1 MTTAFA
7 HLPVHLLDEAR
18 PERLRGL
25 DEDAALPV
33 VREVSP
39 RGDPPRVA
47 RDVVLPPES
56 EPPPPVVER
65 GGDPGATPDVPDD
78 DADANPPWPRLTDVR
93 SRIDFLCQYACF
105 DAATFAELATFA
117 SALEPRVFHPGE
129 PLVLQGQ
136 ECRGMFLIVS
146 GAVSVS
152 RRLLLRATASA
163 DPWSDEAVARDAD
176 AAPAEAAALFRDR
189 DQRLAYLRRVRERV
203 GAGYRAFDEKGAE
216 EDARLCVD
224 AEVRCVGAFG
234 AVGGGDCVDRS
245 PAAHH
250 CVARGKKPT
259 LAMFAPYRDVA
270 RLLSRSAANAD
281 RFRRCVAPVPR
292 AVDDALREALARLGA
307 ENRREKKRVAE
318 VLRSEVPEILRRSEG
333 LQRSSVP
340 EGLARGKGKE
350 KAPARASAASR
361 FSAAPKTRS
370 SADARRVA
378 AFLRE
383 ANAFAERRPSDEANL
398 AAEEKSS
405 FVASRPRRG
414 GGGGG
419 VVNGWL
425 GVTPPPVPG
434 STYEPATV
442 AVLYP
447 SSGREDAHVAGVARG
462 AEIATRRER
471 VRLGLPPAE
480 RLEKKTL
487 EDRLARVA
495 DALARVGSRLGSGF
509 LGAASTASHASSAS
523 FGGGHSSAY
532 LGRGDA
538 GGGDGARI
546 GLEREREVL
555 VAAFRIVTR
564 ADDGSA
570 SARGDASAPL
580 EEGTDANRANDTWA
594 RVRDEAFAIGAR
606 NAAGAP
612 EGEAAAFVRWSSDE
626 FLAIARVAKENTTA
640 VENTAVARTRAARRV
655 LDLALELS
663 ETVSALS
670 AGAERVAVGVASG
683 GVAYV
688 ETIESAARA
697 VEGAPRDEAAA
708 LCESAAAAAEEKG
721 AVFATDAVRAAC
733 RRTHEFV
740 DRTDRTAGADGN
752 GVRAAV
758 WRVAGANPALEPGDP
773 GAEAVVNPTSGD
785 RAFAPAA
792 KTTGRGRDESPG
804 RRSSRGG
811 NNTSGGT

>member
-39 RGDPPRVA
+39 REDPLRVA

-78 DADANPPWPRLTDVR
+78 ADANPLWPRFTDVR

-203 GAGYRAFDEKGAE
+203 GAGYRTFEEEGAE

-318 VLRSEVPEILRRSEG
+318 VLRSEVPEILRRSE
-333 LQRSSVP
+333 VY
-340 EGLARGKGKE
+340 EGARGARGKGKE

-383 ANAFAERRPSDEANL
+383 ANAFAERRPRDEANLNL
-398 AAEEKSS
+398 AAEESS
-405 FVASRPRRG
+405 FVASRPRR

-462 AEIATRRER
+462 SEIATRRER

-555 VAAFRIVTR
+555 VAAFRIVSR
-564 ADDGSA
+564 ADDRRASA
-570 SARGDASAPL
+570 SDAPAPL

-612 EGEAAAFVRWSSDE
+612 EGEAAAFVRWSSDA
-626 FLAIARVAKENTTA
+626 FLAVARVAKENTA
-640 VENTAVARTRAARRV
+640 VENTAVARTLAARRV

-708 LCESAAAAAEEKG
+708 LCESAAAAEEEKG

-792 KTTGRGRDESPG
+792 KTTGRGRDVSPG

-811 NNTSGGT
+811 NNTSRGE

>member
-1 MTTAFA
+1 
-7 HLPVHLLDEAR
+7 
-18 PERLRGL
+18 
-25 DEDAALPV
+25 
-33 VREVSP
+33 
-39 RGDPPRVA
+39 
-47 RDVVLPPES
+47 
-56 EPPPPVVER
+56 
-65 GGDPGATPDVPDD
+65 
-78 DADANPPWPRLTDVR
+78 
-93 SRIDFLCQYACF
+93 
-105 DAATFAELATFA
+105 
-117 SALEPRVFHPGE
+117 
-129 PLVLQGQ
+129 
-136 ECRGMFLIVS
+136 MFLIVS

-203 GAGYRAFDEKGAE
+203 GAGYRAFEEEGAE

-318 VLRSEVPEILRRSEG
+318 VLRSEVPEILRRSE
-333 LQRSSVP
+333 VY
-340 EGLARGKGKE
+340 EGARGARGKGKE

-361 FSAAPKTRS
+361 FSAAPKTKS

-398 AAEEKSS
+398 AAEEKSP
-405 FVASRPRRG
+405 FVASRPRR

-434 STYEPATV
+434 STYEPAIV

-555 VAAFRIVTR
+555 VAAFRIVSR
-564 ADDGSA
+564 ADDRRA
-570 SARGDASAPL
+570 SARDASAPL

-612 EGEAAAFVRWSSDE
+612 EGEAAAFVRWSSDA
-626 FLAIARVAKENTTA
+626 FLAVARVAKENTA
-640 VENTAVARTRAARRV
+640 VENTAVARTLAARRV

-708 LCESAAAAAEEKG
+708 LCESAAAAEEEKG

-752 GVRAAV
+752 GVGAAV

-811 NNTSGGT
+811 NNTSRGT

>member
-78 DADANPPWPRLTDVR
+78 DADANPPWPRFTDVR

-203 GAGYRAFDEKGAE
+203 GAGYRAFEEKGAE

-318 VLRSEVPEILRRSEG
+318 VLRSEVPEVVLRRSE
-333 LQRSSVP
+333 VY
-340 EGLARGKGKE
+340 EGARAARGKGKE

-361 FSAAPKTRS
+361 FSAAPKPKS

-383 ANAFAERRPSDEANL
+383 ANAFAERRPRDKANL

-405 FVASRPRRG
+405 FVASRPRR

-462 AEIATRRER
+462 AEIAPGASAFGS
-471 VRLGLPPAE
+471 GLPPGSAS
-480 RLEKKTL
+480 RRRPSRT
-487 EDRLARVA
+487 
-495 DALARVGSRLGSGF
+495 GSRASPTRSPVSGRASGRGSW
-509 LGAASTASHASSAS
+509 ARRRRRRASSAS
-523 FGGGHSSAY
+523 FGGGTPPPTSD
-532 LGRGDA
+532 GRRGRRRR
-538 GGGDGARI
+538 ARI

-555 VAAFRIVTR
+555 VAAFRIVTC
-564 ADDGSA
+564 ADDRRA

-612 EGEAAAFVRWSSDE
+612 EGEAAAFVRWSSDA
-626 FLAIARVAKENTTA
+626 FLAVARVAKENTA
-640 VENTAVARTRAARRV
+640 VENTAVARTRAAR
-655 LDLALELS
+655 
-663 ETVSALS
+663 
-670 AGAERVAVGVASG
+670 AS
-683 GVAYV
+683 
-688 ETIESAARA
+688 
-697 VEGAPRDEAAA
+697 
-708 LCESAAAAAEEKG
+708 
-721 AVFATDAVRAAC
+721 
-733 RRTHEFV
+733 
-740 DRTDRTAGADGN
+740 
-752 GVRAAV
+752 
-758 WRVAGANPALEPGDP
+758 W
-773 GAEAVVNPTSGD
+773 TS
-785 RAFAPAA
+785 
-792 KTTGRGRDESPG
+792 
-804 RRSSRGG
+804 RSS
-811 NNTSGGT
+811 

>member
-39 RGDPPRVA
+39 RGDPPRA
-47 RDVVLPPES
+47 GRDVVLPPES
-56 EPPPPVVER
+56 NSPPPVVER
-65 GGDPGATPDVPDD
+65 GGDPGDPDD
-78 DADANPPWPRLTDVR
+78 DADATHPPWPRFTDVR

-105 DAATFAELATFA
+105 DSATFAELATFA

-203 GAGYRAFDEKGAE
+203 GVGYRAFEEKGAE

-318 VLRSEVPEILRRSEG
+318 VLRSEVPEILRRSE
-333 LQRSSVP
+333 VY
-340 EGLARGKGKE
+340 EGARAARGKGKE

-361 FSAAPKTRS
+361 FSAAPKTKS

-398 AAEEKSS
+398 TAEEKSS
-405 FVASRPRRG
+405 FVASRPPR

-555 VAAFRIVTR
+555 VAAFRIVSR
-564 ADDGSA
+564 ADDRCA
-570 SARGDASAPL
+570 SERDASAPL

-612 EGEAAAFVRWSSDE
+612 EGEAAAFVRWSSDA

-640 VENTAVARTRAARRV
+640 VENTAVARTLAARRV

-708 LCESAAAAAEEKG
+708 LCESAAAAEEEKG

-792 KTTGRGRDESPG
+792 KTTGRGRDVSPG
-804 RRSSRGG
+804 RRSSPSRGG
-811 NNTSGGT
+811 NTSGGT

>member
-78 DADANPPWPRLTDVR
+78 DADANPPWPRFTDVR

-203 GAGYRAFDEKGAE
+203 GAGYRAFEEEGAE

-318 VLRSEVPEILRRSEG
+318 VLRSEVPEILRRSE
-333 LQRSSVP
+333 VY
-340 EGLARGKGKE
+340 EGARAARGKGKE

-361 FSAAPKTRS
+361 FSVAPKTKS

-405 FVASRPRRG
+405 FVASRPRR

-471 VRLGLPPAE
+471 VRLGYRPRSASRRRPSRTGSRAPPTRSPASVAP
-480 RLEKKTL
+480 RVGVPRRGV
-487 EDRLARVA
+487 DGVARVERVVRRRALLRLPRSGRRGRRRRRA
-495 DALARVGSRLGSGF
+495 DRPRARARGPRRRVQNRFPRRRSARFGERRLR
-509 LGAASTASHASSAS
+509 AA
-523 FGGGHSSAY
+523 
-532 LGRGDA
+532 R
-538 GGGDGARI
+538 GGDGREP
-546 GLEREREVL
+546 GERYLGACQGRGVRDRREERRGRAGGRGRCVRAVVL
-555 VAAFRIVTR
+555 GRVPRR
-564 ADDGSA
+564 R
-570 SARGDASAPL
+570 ARG
-580 EEGTDANRANDTWA
+580 EGKHSCRKHSCRAH
-594 RVRDEAFAIGAR
+594 
-606 NAAGAP
+606 
-612 EGEAAAFVRWSSDE
+612 AAA
-626 FLAIARVAKENTTA
+626 L
-640 VENTAVARTRAARRV
+640 RV

-697 VEGAPRDEAAA
+697 VEGAPRDEA
-708 LCESAAAAAEEKG
+708 
-721 AVFATDAVRAAC
+721 
-733 RRTHEFV
+733 RRCAS
-740 DRTDRTAGADGN
+740 RR
-752 GVRAAV
+752 R
-758 WRVAGANPALEPGDP
+758 R
-773 GAEAVVNPTSGD
+773 
-785 RAFAPAA
+785 RRRR
-792 KTTGRGRDESPG
+792 RGRCSRRRLCAPRVEGRTSSSTVPIVPPAPMETGSG
-804 RRSSRGG
+804 RRFGASRGR
-811 NNTSGGT
+811 TRRWSRGTRARRRW

>member
-18 PERLRGL
+18 PQRLRGL

-39 RGDPPRVA
+39 RGDPPRA
-47 RDVVLPPES
+47 GRDVVLPPES

-65 GGDPGATPDVPDD
+65 GGDPGDPDD
-78 DADANPPWPRLTDVR
+78 DADATHPPWPRFTDVR

-105 DAATFAELATFA
+105 DSATFAELATFA

-203 GAGYRAFDEKGAE
+203 GVGYRAFEEKGAE

-259 LAMFAPYRDVA
+259 LAIFAPYRDVA

-318 VLRSEVPEILRRSEG
+318 VLRSEVPEILRRSE
-333 LQRSSVP
+333 VY
-340 EGLARGKGKE
+340 EGARAARGKGKE

-361 FSAAPKTRS
+361 FSAAPKTKS

-405 FVASRPRRG
+405 FVASRPPR

-495 DALARVGSRLGSGF
+495 DALARVGSRLGSWF

-555 VAAFRIVTR
+555 VASFRIVSR
-564 ADDGSA
+564 ADDRRA
-570 SARGDASAPL
+570 SARGDPSAPL
-580 EEGTDANRANDTWA
+580 EEGTDASRANDTWA

-612 EGEAAAFVRWSSDE
+612 EGEAAAFVRWSSDA

-640 VENTAVARTRAARRV
+640 VENTAVARTLAARRV

-708 LCESAAAAAEEKG
+708 LCESAAAAEEEKG

-785 RAFAPAA
+785 RAFAPAV
-792 KTTGRGRDESPG
+792 KTTGRGRDASPG

>member
-39 RGDPPRVA
+39 RGDPPRA
-47 RDVVLPPES
+47 GRDVVLPPES
-56 EPPPPVVER
+56 NSPPPVVER

-78 DADANPPWPRLTDVR
+78 DADDDPPWPRFTDVR

-203 GAGYRAFDEKGAE
+203 GVGYRAFEEKGAE

-318 VLRSEVPEILRRSEG
+318 VLRSEVPEILRRSE
-333 LQRSSVP
+333 VY
-340 EGLARGKGKE
+340 EGARAARGKGKE

-405 FVASRPRRG
+405 FVASRPPR

-555 VAAFRIVTR
+555 VASFRIVSR
-564 ADDGSA
+564 ADDRRA
-570 SARGDASAPL
+570 SARGDPSAPL
-580 EEGTDANRANDTWA
+580 EEGTDASRANDTWA

-612 EGEAAAFVRWSSDE
+612 EGEAAAFVRWSSDA
-626 FLAIARVAKENTTA
+626 FLAVARVAKENTA
-640 VENTAVARTRAARRV
+640 GDAAVARTLAARRV

-708 LCESAAAAAEEKG
+708 LCESAAAAEEEKG

-752 GVRAAV
+752 GVGAAF

-785 RAFAPAA
+785 RAFAPAV
-792 KTTGRGRDESPG
+792 KTTGRGRDASPG
-804 RRSSRGG
+804 RRSSPSRGG
-811 NNTSGGT
+811 NTSGGT